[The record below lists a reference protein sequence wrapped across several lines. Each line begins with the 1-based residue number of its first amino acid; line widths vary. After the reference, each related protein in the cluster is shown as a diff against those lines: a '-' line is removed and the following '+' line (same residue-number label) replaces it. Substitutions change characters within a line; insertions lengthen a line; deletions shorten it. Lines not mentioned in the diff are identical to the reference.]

1 MAEWVGLSYTKKV
14 GGERKRGGEGKKGN
28 SVGGKGIGN
37 IHYRFF
43 EFGFFGFPDWNLFPQ
58 SQGKRGKRGEVQET
72 GLKGTTIK

>member
-43 EFGFFGFPDWNLFPQ
+43 DFGFFLVFPIGIYFPNPKEKE
-58 SQGKRGKRGEVQET
+58 GKEGRFKKRA
-72 GLKGTTIK
+72 